1 MPICTITSGRGLLD
15 SRTSIHPTAWKG
27 CSRKSAT
34 SSNFH
39 ATPKIVHLRDAPSSI
54 LLQTQRHHAGQRS
67 LTLLGLLGLHSEGS
81 GFAGQNGKGGNS
93 ERGWVRWHSVGK
105 SRLSARLHARH
116 AVVYGAVVAERPA
129 GLKGVVYGAVGVAAT
144 TKGAGG

>member
-1 MPICTITSGRGLLD
+1 MPICTITSRRGLLD

-67 LTLLGLLGLHSEGS
+67 LTYTRITR
-81 GFAGQNGKGGNS
+81 ATQ
-93 ERGWVRWHSVGK
+93 RRQRVRWPKWEGRQLGKEVGK
-105 SRLSARLHARH
+105 MAFTSQQPALGTASRSTRRCIRRCRRRKT
-116 AVVYGAVVAERPA
+116 GRPERRCIRRCRRRDND
-129 GLKGVVYGAVGVAAT
+129 
-144 TKGAGG
+144 